1 MSMESLE
8 EFLNQ
13 KSSTSSVK
21 GEWFSICWQPDTGTQ
36 DLLTIGVGF
45 VENGRVHSRV
55 LDYFERVK
63 CLYGDKGVY
72 HAELVTSIVKESLR
86 QNVKAAPIPQI
97 TYTQKGFAQGL
108 SNEEVVGS
116 LYEQTVALAKKTRK
130 KDKSKE
136 RFSSINTEK
145 LYTCLLDELKVI
157 SGIDYDYFTPANSS
171 IIVKDELGQ
180 QELFIPFRDG
190 KNLVGGLASAVYSN
204 ISTIELSLLKAAR
217 DVEAAVKLGK
227 GKDSSIFILKPDD
240 EINKVSREQNIL
252 IENIMDKFDWHM
264 SKQGIKVGTH
274 TTFSGLAEEIYGWAK
289 VA

>member
-8 EFLNQ
+8 KLLNQ
-13 KSSTSSVK
+13 ESNTPSVK
-21 GEWFSICWQPDTGTQ
+21 GEWFSICWKPDAGTQ

-55 LDYFERVK
+55 LDYFERIK
-63 CLYGDKGVY
+63 CLYADKGVY

-86 QNVKAAPIPQI
+86 QNVKTAPIPQI
-97 TYTQKGFAQGL
+97 TYTQKGFAQGFTI
-108 SNEEVVGS
+108 EEVVSS
-116 LYEQTVALAKKTRK
+116 LFEQTVALAKKIRQR
-130 KDKSKE
+130 DKSKE

-157 SGIDYDYFTPANSS
+157 SGIEYDNFTPPDSS
-171 IIVKDELGQ
+171 IVVGQ
-180 QELFIPFRDG
+180 HELFIPFRDG

-204 ISTIELSLLKAAR
+204 TSTIELSLLKAAR

-227 GKDSSIFILKPDD
+227 GKNSSIFILKPGN
-240 EINKVSREQNIL
+240 ELNKVSQEQTIL
-252 IENIMDKFDWHM
+252 IDNIMDKFDWHM
-264 SKQGIKVGTH
+264 KKQGIKVGSH
-274 TTFSGLAEEIYGWAK
+274 TTFNGLAEEIYDWAK